1 VYEHEYR
8 KFIENNN
15 TEMSNKVLS
24 KSIKKEIYED
34 KVTKIFAKEITD
46 LIIKLIK

>member
-1 VYEHEYR
+1 MYDHEYR

-15 TEMSNKVLS
+15 IEMSNKILS
-24 KSIKKEIYED
+24 KAIKKEIYED
-34 KVTKIFAKEITD
+34 KVTKIFAKEITE